1 MGGIGIF
8 HLAGQKPRRYT
19 EVEGLMKSF
28 LQNRKINKSSRTQM
42 FFKIVVLKIFA
53 DFTVKNLCWS
63 LFLINLPT

>member
-8 HLAGQKPRRYT
+8 HLARQKPRRYT
-19 EVEGLMKSF
+19 EVEVLMKSF
-28 LQNRKINKSSRTQM
+28 SQNRKINKSSRTQM